1 MSKIDDLLD
10 KQEIMELSYRYSR
23 ACDRLDADLMTAVYW
38 PDGTDDHGTF
48 KGTAPEYV
56 EWVMDFVGAWVST
69 HHDNTN
75 ILIDL
80 DGDVAFGE
88 VHWTGHYRYE
98 IDGVLHD
105 HLAAGR
111 YLDRYERREGA
122 NGKEWRIKHRTCLSD
137 WSRIEPAD
145 AAMHAAGQNNPLRG
159 QRGQA
164 DHLYNLRNI
173 AILEDAAA

>member
-1 MSKIDDLLD
+1 MTKIDDLLD

-23 ACDRLDADLMTAVYW
+23 ACDRLDADLMAAVYW
-38 PDGTDDHGTF
+38 PDGTDDHGAF

-56 EWVMDFVGAWVST
+56 EWVMDFVGVWEST

-88 VHWTGHYRYE
+88 VHWTGYYRYE

-111 YLDRYERREGA
+111 YLDRYERRDGA
-122 NGKEWRIKHRTCLSD
+122 KGKEWRIKHRTCLSD

-145 AAMHAAGQNNPLRG
+145 AAMHLAGQSNPLRG

-164 DHLYNLRNI
+164 DHLYSLRNI
-173 AILEDAAA
+173 AILKDAAE

>member
-23 ACDRLDADLMTAVYW
+23 ACDRMDADLMAAVYW

-48 KGTAPEYV
+48 KGSAPDYV
-56 EWVMDFVGAWVST
+56 DWVMGFVGAWVST

-88 VHWTGHYRYE
+88 VHWTGYYRYE
-98 IDGVLHD
+98 IEGVLHD
-105 HLAAGR
+105 HLAVGR
-111 YLDRYERREGA
+111 YLDRYERRDDGD
-122 NGKEWRIKHRTCLSD
+122 GGEWRIKHRTCLSD

-145 AAMHAAGQNNPLRG
+145 AAMVSASRANPLRG
-159 QRGQA
+159 RRGTD

-173 AILEDAAA
+173 AILEDAAE